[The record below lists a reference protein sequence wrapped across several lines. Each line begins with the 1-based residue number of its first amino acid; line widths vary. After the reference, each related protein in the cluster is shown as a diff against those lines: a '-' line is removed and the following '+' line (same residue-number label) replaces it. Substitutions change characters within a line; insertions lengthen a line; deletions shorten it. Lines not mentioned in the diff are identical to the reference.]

1 MPPGCDNDHARGTVL
16 CRVVCDCVCF
26 LQAESSN
33 AELTLLVNK
42 LRSEEAGLRDSL
54 AKMGSLN
61 EGLAQDKSDLN
72 NIINQ
77 VCVWA
82 YQAITCRRRICSV
95 SLSRL
100 TPP

>member
-1 MPPGCDNDHARGTVL
+1 MWCL
-16 CRVVCDCVCF
+16 

-77 VCVWA
+77 VCGGLRGNN
-82 YQAITCRRRICSV
+82 T
-95 SLSRL
+95 SLFGSISRQGLEMTNRTRL
-100 TPP
+100 TILYDQLL